1 MSKLEARR
9 LETSRS
15 EREREEKMTNDQF
28 SKALED
34 DVSKERV
41 RAEAK
46 RREIAQ
52 SSDFNMKLLSRKE
65 LKKQQDKEDAIA
77 YRLNMQR
84 DTEALQAVDAAK
96 NEKKRLLMLEVKQT
110 LDEQVKNFNKRKI
123 SEKVLSE
130 KEIALNKVCAYLRKI
145 KNEYVQLF

>member
-41 RAEAK
+41 RTETRK
-46 RREIAQ
+46 REIAQ
-52 SSDFNMKLLSRKE
+52 SSEFNMKLLNRKE

-84 DTEALQAVDAAK
+84 DADALQAIDAAK

-130 KEIALNKVCAYLRKI
+130 KEIALNKVCD
-145 KNEYVQLF
+145 

>member
-52 SSDFNMKLLSRKE
+52 SSDFNMKLLNRKE